1 MKGWKIFSPF
11 VEINSGLTLQQ
22 LQDGLVEGGNA
33 LQNWLAVVH
42 LDADAVC
49 AAIEEI
55 KSQLENHPEDIS
67 D

>member
-1 MKGWKIFSPF
+1 MKGWKKFSPL
-11 VEINSGLTLQQ
+11 VEINPDLTLQQ

-33 LQNWLAVVH
+33 LQNRLAVVH
-42 LDADAVC
+42 PDADAVC